1 MAPSKD
7 DTPPP
12 QPSLV
17 NRLLGGIETVGNKLP
32 DPAML
37 FLFSLFIVWVLSA
50 LLAPVEFAN
59 LDPRT
64 GEPIRVANLLTGTA
78 LATFLSNM
86 VTIFTG
92 FAPLGVV
99 LVAMLGVGV
108 ADEAGY
114 FNTGIKLLLAKTS
127 TIFLTPVVIL
137 VGLISHSAV
146 DAGYVLV
153 IPLGGIIFY
162 AAGRHPLAGIAAAF
176 AGVSGGFS
184 ANPAPSALDPLLQGF
199 TQPAA
204 QLVAPE
210 ILVNPLNNY
219 FFTATSS
226 VLIIALG
233 WFITDRIIEPR
244 LDASTPVDDDAEDA
258 PKMDLIDSREKKAF
272 WWATGVLVL
281 GLVILALSLVPAD
294 SPFRDQNGSLNSF
307 SAPIMQSIVPL
318 IFLLFLIPGVVY
330 GVVSGKF
337 KKSKDMVDAMTK
349 AMQGMGYYVVMAFFC
364 SLFVYAFNVSNIGAL
379 LAVKGAAGLEALALP
394 GSVTIVGIIFLSA
407 FVNLFVGSASAK
419 WAILAPIFVPIL
431 MQVGISPDLTQ
442 AAYRVGDSSSNII
455 TPLMPYF
462 PLVVVYCQRYVKSTG
477 IGTLTSLMLPYTV
490 AFLVAWSAFLLL
502 YWMLGIP
509 LGLGA
514 SYAFPRPW

>member
-1 MAPSKD
+1 MESAH
-7 DTPPP
+7 TEA

-17 NRLLGGIETVGNKLP
+17 NRLLGGIERIGNKLP

-37 FLFSLFIVWVLSA
+37 FLISLFVVWGLSA
-50 LLAPVEFAN
+50 LLAPVQFTD

-64 GEPIRVANLLTGTA
+64 GEPIRLVNLLTGSA
-78 LATFLSNM
+78 MADFLSNM
-86 VTIFTG
+86 VTIFTS

-114 FNTGIKLLLAKTS
+114 FNTSIKLLLSKTS
-127 TIFLTPVVIL
+127 RRLLAPAVIL

-153 IPLGGIIFY
+153 IPLGGIIFH

-184 ANPAPSALDPLLQGF
+184 ANPVPSALDPLLQGF

-204 QLVAPE
+204 QLVEPGM
-210 ILVNPLNNY
+210 LVNPLNNY

-226 VLIIALG
+226 LLIIALG
-233 WFITDRIIEPR
+233 WFITDAVIEPR
-244 LDASTPVDDDAEDA
+244 LKAATPVDHDADEA
-258 PKMDLIDSREKKAF
+258 PDMTTFQPQERKAF
-272 WWATGVLVL
+272 WWASGVMVL
-281 GLVILALSLVPAD
+281 GLGILAATLVPEE
-294 SPFRDQNGSLNSF
+294 SPFRDPATGSLNSF

-330 GVVSGKF
+330 GYISGAF
-337 KKSKDMVDAMTK
+337 KSSKDMVDAMTK
-349 AMQGMGYYVVMAFFC
+349 AMEGMAYYVVMAFFA
-364 SLFVYAFNVSNIGAL
+364 SLFIHAFGTSNLGAL
-379 LAVKGAAGLEALALP
+379 LAVKGAAGLQALALP
-394 GSVTIVGIIFLSA
+394 GGVTVVGIIFLTA

-419 WAILAPIFVPIL
+419 WALLAPIFVPVL

-462 PLVVVYCQRYVKSTG
+462 PLVVVYCQRYVKQTG
-477 IGTLTSLMLPYTV
+477 IGTLTSLMLPFSV
-490 AFLVAWSAFLLL
+490 AFLVVWSGFLLL
-502 YWMLGIP
+502 YWLLGIP
-509 LGLGA
+509 LGLQA
-514 SYAFPRPW
+514 SYGYPVP

>member
-1 MAPSKD
+1 M
-7 DTPPP
+7 
-12 QPSLV
+12 
-17 NRLLGGIETVGNKLP
+17 LGGIETIGNKLP

-37 FLFSLFIVWVLSA
+37 FLISLFIVWILSA
-50 LLAPVEFAN
+50 LLSGVAFTDI
-59 LDPRT
+59 DPRT
-64 GEPIRVANLLTGTA
+64 GEPIQVINLLTGTA
-78 LATFLSNM
+78 LATFMSQM
-86 VTIFTG
+86 VTIFTS

-114 FNTGIKLLLAKTS
+114 FNTSIKLLIAKTS
-127 TIFLTPVVIL
+127 TKLLTPVVVF
-137 VGLISHSAV
+137 VGLISHSAI

-184 ANPAPSALDPLLQGF
+184 ANPVPSALDPLLQGF

-204 QLVAPE
+204 QIVAPD

-219 FFTATSS
+219 FFTSISS

-244 LDASTPVDDDAEDA
+244 LGTTTPVDDDAEEA
-258 PKMDLIDSREKKAF
+258 PEMDTIDPKERKAF
-272 WWATGVLVL
+272 WWASAVLVL
-281 GLVILALSLVPAD
+281 GLVVLTLTLLPED
-294 SPFRDQNGSLNSF
+294 SPFRDANGSLNSF
-307 SAPIMQSIVPL
+307 AAPIMQSIVPL
-318 IFLLFLIPGVVY
+318 IFLLFLLPGVVY
-330 GVVSGKF
+330 GYVAGVFSS
-337 KKSKDMVDAMTK
+337 SKDMVDAMTK

-364 SLFVYAFNVSNIGAL
+364 SLFVYAFGTSNIGAL
-379 LAVKGAAGLEALALP
+379 LAVKGAAALKAMALP
-394 GSVTIVGIIFLSA
+394 GGVMIVGIIFLTA

-419 WAILAPIFVPIL
+419 WALLAPIFVPVL

-462 PLVVVYCQRYVKSTG
+462 PLVVVYCQRYVKGTG
-477 IGTLTSLMLPYTV
+477 IGTLTSLMIPYSV
-490 AFLVAWSAFLLL
+490 AFLVVWSVFLLL
-502 YWMLGIP
+502 YWALGIP

-514 SYAFPRPW
+514 SYGYPVP

>member
-1 MAPSKD
+1 MEQPRVDAP
-7 DTPPP
+7 
-12 QPSLV
+12 PSRPSIIS
-17 NRLLGGIETVGNKLP
+17 RLLGGIETVGNKLP

-37 FLFSLFIVWVLSA
+37 FLLSLFIVWGLSA
-50 LLAPVEFAN
+50 LLAPVEFSDIN
-59 LDPRT
+59 PLT
-64 GEPIRVANLLTGTA
+64 GEPIRVVNLLTGPA

-86 VTIFTG
+86 VTIFTS

-114 FNTGIKLLLAKTS
+114 FNTSIKLLLGKTS
-127 TIFLTPVVIL
+127 TAFLTPVVIL

-184 ANPAPSALDPLLQGF
+184 ANPVPSALDPLLQGF

-244 LDASTPVDDDAEDA
+244 LAATTPVDDDAEEA
-258 PKMDLIDSREKKAF
+258 PAMDYIAPRERKAF
-272 WWATGVLVL
+272 WAATAALVL
-281 GLVILALSLVPAD
+281 GLGLLTLVLLPED
-294 SPFRDQNGSLNSF
+294 SPFRDANGSLNSF

-318 IFLLFLIPGVVY
+318 IFLLFLVPGVIY
-330 GVVSGKF
+330 GVVAGVF
-337 KKSKDMVDAMTK
+337 KRSKDMVDAMTK
-349 AMQGMGYYVVMAFFC
+349 AMQGLGYYIVMAFFC
-364 SLFVYAFNVSNIGAL
+364 ALFVYAFGTSNIGAL
-379 LAVKGAAGLEALALP
+379 LAVKGAAALQALALP
-394 GSVTIVGIIFLSA
+394 GGVTVVGIIFLTA

-419 WAILAPIFVPIL
+419 WALLAPIFVPVL

-477 IGTLTSLMLPYTV
+477 IGTLTSLMIPYAV
-490 AFLVAWSAFLLL
+490 AFLVAWSAFLLV
-502 YWMLGIP
+502 YWGLDIP

-514 SYAFPRPW
+514 SYEFPRP